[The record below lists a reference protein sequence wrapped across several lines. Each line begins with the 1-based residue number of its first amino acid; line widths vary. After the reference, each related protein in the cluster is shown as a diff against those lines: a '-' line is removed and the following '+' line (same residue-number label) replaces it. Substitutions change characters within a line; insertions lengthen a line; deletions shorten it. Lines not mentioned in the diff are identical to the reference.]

1 MEEQGEVLLTEEGRE
16 TKEDDSAHSMEELLE
31 ESYAYRPFQRGDI
44 LEGVIVSASPT
55 EILID
60 IGSKTEGLVSSREL
74 ERMGPEAIESLK
86 VGGKVP
92 VFILNP
98 EDKDGNVIL
107 SLSRAQL
114 EKDWQTAQDIFEAA
128 RCFEAPVSGYNK
140 GGLIVRLGKVR
151 GFVPASQLV
160 PPYQKSREEPQSNE
174 EYWARM
180 VGQQLQLKVIE
191 LDRRRNR
198 LILSERAAMREWRR
212 QQKEQLLDELQ
223 EGDIR
228 RGRVS
233 SLCNFGAFVDLG
245 GADGLVHV
253 SELSWGRA
261 SHPKEVLQVGDEV
274 DVYILNVD
282 RQKRRIG
289 LSIKR
294 LQPEPW
300 SLVPEKYSVGQ
311 LVQGTITKLANFGA
325 FARLDNDE
333 IEGLIH
339 ISELS
344 EGSIVHPKE
353 VVREGD
359 VVTLRIIRIDAD
371 RRRMGLSLKR
381 VEEGE
386 YVDLDWREGYASDLA
401 GGEAEL
407 EGPEAEYEFSPEVEE
422 IGAEEIAAP
431 YEGAL
436 ETETEAEAES
446 TQEAGPQEG
455 GETEAQPEEALGSED
470 EEEIELEAKA
480 L

>member
-1 MEEQGEVLLTEEGRE
+1 MENQGEILLPEEGRE
-16 TKEDDSAHSMEELLE
+16 TKENDSVYSMEKLLE
-31 ESYAYRPFQRGDI
+31 GSYAYRPFRRGDI
-44 LEGVIVSASPT
+44 LEGVIVSVSPT

-74 ERMGPEAIESLK
+74 ERMGPEAIERLK
-86 VGGKVP
+86 VGDKVP
-92 VFILNP
+92 VYILNP
-98 EDKDGNVIL
+98 EDKNGNIIL

-114 EKDWQTAQDIFEAA
+114 EKDWQAAQEIFEGEE
-128 RCFEAPVSGYNK
+128 CFETTVSGYNR

-160 PPYQKSREEPQSNE
+160 PPYQKSQEEPQSNE

-180 VGQQLQLKVIE
+180 VGQQLRLKIIE

-212 QQKEQLLDELQ
+212 QQKETLLDELQ
-223 EGDIR
+223 EGDVR

-233 SLCNFGAFVDLG
+233 SLCNFGAFIDLG
-245 GADGLVHV
+245 GADGLVHL
-253 SELSWGRA
+253 SELSWGRL
-261 SHPKEVLQVGDEV
+261 SHPKEMLRVGDEV

-282 RQKRRIG
+282 REKRRIG

-300 SLVPEKYSVGQ
+300 SLVSEKYSVGQ
-311 LVQGTITKLANFGA
+311 LVQGTITKLAKFGA

-344 EGSIVHPKE
+344 EDPIAHPKE
-353 VVREGD
+353 VLREGD
-359 VVTLRIIRIDAD
+359 VVILRIIRIDAD

-386 YVDLDWREGYASDLA
+386 YIDLDWREGYASDLA
-401 GGEAEL
+401 EGEAEL
-407 EGPEAEYEFSPEVEE
+407 EGPEAEYELSPEVEE
-422 IGAEEIAAP
+422 AGAEEITAP
-431 YEGAL
+431 YEATL
-436 ETETEAEAES
+436 EAEAEAQAES
-446 TQEAGPQEG
+446 TQEAGPQ
-455 GETEAQPEEALGSED
+455 GEVELETPTEEALNSEV
-470 EEEIELEAKA
+470 EGEIELEVKA